1 MRRRCWSSA
10 AAVCLAWA
18 SPAWA
23 DGGYCVVVS
32 QATVEAP
39 RWNPV
44 VDALVSKHGAQV
56 VPYGGSVGDSLP
68 ALREQFPRHICFVAK
83 PAEVTR
89 EFVME
94 VNRLTRRLDDDPYGD
109 AIWGIL
115 TGYDEACALRI
126 ARHAEPL

>member
-1 MRRRCWSSA
+1 MRY
-10 AAVCLAWA
+10 WA
-18 SPAWA
+18 
-23 DGGYCVVVS
+23 GYS
-32 QATVEAP
+32 TVRPGRAMEDP
-39 RWNPV
+39 RWKPV
-44 VDALVSKHGAQV
+44 VDVLVSKHGAQV
-56 VPYGGSVGDSLP
+56 VHYGGSVGDSLP

-115 TGYDEACALRI
+115 TGYDEACA
-126 ARHAEPL
+126 